1 MTTHTSGYYSISDD
15 YVIVGYNDVAKEL
28 YPQIAMGEKCHKA
41 LMGLDEPCAV
51 CPVLNHV
58 VGPQTYLDPIRHIY
72 ETVDAVQTIREN
84 GEHGHALV
92 FSTVGTGAELSSVIP
107 TGENALRL
115 LGAINVLATEYLAI
129 YGVDIQTGKTS
140 VYREAPLLKAGGEA
154 GQDIDGIEL
163 VDRFLEELVHPDD
176 RERVAEALDLE
187 SAKLRLA
194 LEERYVTHCRVI
206 TDRLHYYRLIVAR
219 NGAARN
225 FKDILVAAICEDDDI
240 NTSKIYES
248 QLRALLSKISDAAGF
263 FHLDLT
269 ANQIL
274 EIGGTSATVQ
284 AFADLPDIDELVA
297 ACAST
302 IVDEDDRRSYTKAFG
317 RASLIAAYSAGE
329 VEVRRKSRCV
339 YDDGVA
345 RISEHTAR
353 LIANPRTGHLE
364 AVLYG
369 RDATSEV
376 KALDTQ
382 MSIVQALGSNY
393 RNVFL
398 VNTRERSVAVI
409 KNEDGV
415 YTEKGEGFHPYA
427 RFVVEY
433 ARGIVHPESREFV
446 REAFSLD
453 NVLRGLEHD
462 DEYSGNFQVLLD
474 GVAHHYQF
482 RFIKNEDTGLV
493 VLGMLNIDDMVAAEI
508 EHHNQLHAALEEAR
522 RANEAK
528 STFLASISHDI
539 RTPLN
544 GIIGLLQ
551 IDENHADDVEFLAQ
565 SRQKAKVS
573 AEHLLSLINDVLDM
587 SKIEDGSVA
596 LAHEPVDLNEVAG
609 AVGVLMS
616 MRAKELGIRYRSN
629 IGEGPFR
636 EPYVYANPLHLRRV
650 FMNIIGNCLKYNK
663 PNGSVEVRISEV
675 PAGQEGRVAYRWV
688 IEDTGI
694 GMSREFV
701 EHIFEPFSQEKTDAR
716 SVYHGTG
723 LGMSIAK
730 SLIEQMSGTLEV
742 ASEVGVGSTFTVTVP
757 FEVADASLVEPAPA
771 AGEAGSVEGLR
782 VLLVEDNELNREIAQ
797 VILEEHGAEVTC
809 AANGSEAVAAF
820 SASGLDEYDAVL
832 MDIMMPVMDGYEAT
846 RRIRRLDRPDAQSV
860 PILAMTANAFAEDTQ
875 RALGA
880 GMNAHIVKP
889 INVDVMLSTIASC
902 VAAAR

>member
-1 MTTHTSGYYSISDD
+1 M
-15 YVIVGYNDVAKEL
+15 
-28 YPQIAMGEKCHKA
+28 
-41 LMGLDEPCAV
+41 
-51 CPVLNHV
+51 
-58 VGPQTYLDPIRHIY
+58 
-72 ETVDAVQTIREN
+72 
-84 GEHGHALV
+84 
-92 FSTVGTGAELSSVIP
+92 
-107 TGENALRL
+107 
-115 LGAINVLATEYLAI
+115 
-129 YGVDIQTGKTS
+129 
-140 VYREAPLLKAGGEA
+140 
-154 GQDIDGIEL
+154 
-163 VDRFLEELVHPDD
+163 
-176 RERVAEALDLE
+176 E

-225 FKDILVAAICEDDDI
+225 FKDILVAAICEDDGI

-284 AFADLPDIDELVA
+284 AFADLPGIDELVA

-345 RISEHTAR
+345 RISEYTAR

-462 DEYSGNFQVLLD
+462 DEYFGNFQVLLD

-493 VLGMLNIDDMVAAEI
+493 VLDMLDVVGMVLVDLQKPDDAVQRRADVVAHAGEKRRLGGI
-508 EHHNQLHAALEEAR
+508 GSLRLGLGLARAAQRPGEDGHRGQEHHRGASDKPRLVESHELDER
-522 RANEAK
+522 G
-528 STFLASISHDI
+528 FL
-539 RTPLN
+539 L
-544 GIIGLLQ
+544 
-551 IDENHADDVEFLAQ
+551 
-565 SRQKAKVS
+565 
-573 AEHLLSLINDVLDM
+573 
-587 SKIEDGSVA
+587 
-596 LAHEPVDLNEVAG
+596 
-609 AVGVLMS
+609 AVGV
-616 MRAKELGIRYRSN
+616 
-629 IGEGPFR
+629 
-636 EPYVYANPLHLRRV
+636 V
-650 FMNIIGNCLKYNK
+650 
-663 PNGSVEVRISEV
+663 
-675 PAGQEGRVAYRWV
+675 
-688 IEDTGI
+688 GI
-694 GMSREFV
+694 GARDEVLFGVSDALVHDGQQHRVVLAHPHRET
-701 EHIFEPFSQEKTDAR
+701 HRAR
-716 SVYHGTG
+716 
-723 LGMSIAK
+723 
-730 SLIEQMSGTLEV
+730 
-742 ASEVGVGSTFTVTVP
+742 
-757 FEVADASLVEPAPA
+757 
-771 AGEAGSVEGLR
+771 
-782 VLLVEDNELNREIAQ
+782 
-797 VILEEHGAEVTC
+797 
-809 AANGSEAVAAF
+809 
-820 SASGLDEYDAVL
+820 
-832 MDIMMPVMDGYEAT
+832 
-846 RRIRRLDRPDAQSV
+846 
-860 PILAMTANAFAEDTQ
+860 
-875 RALGA
+875 
-880 GMNAHIVKP
+880 
-889 INVDVMLSTIASC
+889 
-902 VAAAR
+902 